1 MLAAAGTGV
10 SVPDVGDPDPGAP
23 VGALDSGLEMRVSM
37 PTTRLRVDE
46 EGSVF
51 ERYSTTSS
59 NLTVSSEGDV
69 FNA

>member
-1 MLAAAGTGV
+1 MSKADFDDPEPGVPV
-10 SVPDVGDPDPGAP
+10 SVLASGA
-23 VGALDSGLEMRVSM
+23 AMRVSM
-37 PTTRLRVDE
+37 PTTRLRMEDGE
-46 EGSVF
+46 SNF